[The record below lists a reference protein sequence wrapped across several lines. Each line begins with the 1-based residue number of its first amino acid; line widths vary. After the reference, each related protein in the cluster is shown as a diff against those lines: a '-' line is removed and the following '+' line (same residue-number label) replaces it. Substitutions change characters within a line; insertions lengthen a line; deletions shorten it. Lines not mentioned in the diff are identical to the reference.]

1 MGNMI
6 GLKKIG
12 DYDKTTAWLESLL
25 DQSVDL
31 SGDLDRYGQ
40 MGVDALAA
48 GTPVRSGLIAA
59 SWEYQVIDNT
69 TLQWYNTNIND
80 GEEIA
85 ILIQYGHGTGTG
97 GWVPPID
104 YINPALEPVIADAL
118 DDFRKAVG
126 R

>member
-1 MGNMI
+1 MGMM

-12 DYDKTTAWLESLL
+12 DYNETTAWLEALL
-25 DQSVDL
+25 AESVDL
-31 SGDLDRYGQ
+31 SGDLERYGQ
-40 MGVDALAA
+40 MGVDNLAA
-48 GTPVRSGLIAA
+48 ATPVRTGLTA
-59 SWEYQVIDNT
+59 SLWEYRITDQ
-69 TLQWYNTNIND
+69 TLGWYNTNIND

-104 YINPALEPVIADAL
+104 YIYPALEPVIAEAL
-118 DDFRKAVG
+118 SDFREAVD